1 MDVHTDEEDS
11 YILMQYFKRKYPLIS
26 ADDPFYYCCGTMM
39 GPYIFILRRLEGYG
53 SDRDEKDYL
62 FSLNLVNAGVFN
74 YGGSER

>member
-1 MDVHTDEEDS
+1 
-11 YILMQYFKRKYPLIS
+11 
-26 ADDPFYYCCGTMM
+26 M

-62 FSLNLVNAGVFN
+62 FSLNLVNAGIFN